1 VASLLLV
8 DVGRQRA
15 RLGVLRFLRLLWR
28 RWEFL
33 PHLSELYAALVRRPQ
48 VDYRLALYG
57 LGGVLGLL
65 VVLAVAKLWVFVLL
79 IPLIVLAVLLLW
91 RDDAAPAELF
101 TYALIFTAL
110 LVLLGIEVIYLKD
123 FLGGGDHRRMNTVF
137 KFGIQAWVLLGL
149 ATGAALPGLWAAV
162 GRWRSR
168 GTRWAW
174 TVALALL
181 LFAACIYP
189 VVGTPARVNDRFPGA
204 RPPLGTLDGMAF
216 MTVGEYAWPDE
227 NNRIAL
233 KYDYEAIRWLM
244 DNVSVKEGTP
254 VLAEAAIGYYREFG
268 VRVASYT
275 GLPTLLGWHQSEQ
288 RYAWQVGERDAAA
301 REFFN
306 TTDLER
312 TRQLIRDLHIRYV
325 YVGQLERA
333 VYDQAGL
340 QKFDEM
346 VQTGEMRVVY
356 RNERTIIYEV
366 LKF

>member
-1 VASLLLV
+1 
-8 DVGRQRA
+8 
-15 RLGVLRFLRLLWR
+15 
-28 RWEFL
+28 
-33 PHLSELYAALVRRPQ
+33 
-48 VDYRLALYG
+48 
-57 LGGVLGLL
+57 
-65 VVLAVAKLWVFVLL
+65 
-79 IPLIVLAVLLLW
+79 
-91 RDDAAPAELF
+91 
-101 TYALIFTAL
+101 
-110 LVLLGIEVIYLKD
+110 
-123 FLGGGDHRRMNTVF
+123 MNTVF

-162 GRWRSR
+162 ERWRSR

-275 GLPTLLGWHQSEQ
+275 GLPTLLGMHQAEQ